1 MRSRTP
7 TREEA
12 AAGTGGAVVL
22 ERVRERFSLGDYA
35 VTLKTRGDYLV
46 VYLIVVVRRNVVGVI
61 YM

>member
-46 VYLIVVVRRNVVGVI
+46 YLIVVVRRNVVGVI